1 MRELRVSLKGVAY
14 PILIGEG
21 LLREP
26 AHWAHFAGDMA
37 VVVTQ
42 PRVEKAYAEVVAE
55 HLGEAC
61 RGVYV
66 LPDGEEHKTLEDL
79 QGVYHYLLER
89 NIGRDACL
97 VAVGGGVVGDMTGFA
112 AATYMRGVR
121 FVQVPTTLLAQ
132 VDASVGGKTGVNHP
146 LGKNMIGAF
155 WQPQAVL
162 IDPATLATLPDRELR
177 SGLAEVIKY
186 GLLGDASFFAWLEE
200 HIEAVLAREPEELA
214 QAIETSCACK
224 ARVVEAD
231 ELESSGQR
239 ALLNLGHTFAHAI
252 ETEQNYVQ
260 WLHGEAVACGMVMVA
275 DLSVRQGWL
284 EPAQAERART
294 LIERAGL
301 PVRLPEDLGVDR
313 LQEHMRHDKKNQGGR
328 QRFVLMRAIGNAELT
343 DQVDMGLLAETLRAH
358 GAQA

>member
-1 MRELRVSLKGVAY
+1 MRELRVGLKGTAY
-14 PILIGEG
+14 PILIGDG

-26 AHWAHFAGDMA
+26 AHWAHIAGDAA

-42 PRVEKAYAEVVAE
+42 PRVEDEYAQVIAE
-55 HLGEAC
+55 HLGETC

-66 LPDGEEHKTLEDL
+66 LPDGETHKTLEDL
-79 QGVYHYLLER
+79 QGIYQYLLER
-89 NIGRDACL
+89 NLGRDACL
-97 VAVGGGVVGDMTGFA
+97 IAVGGGMVGDMTGFA
-112 AATYMRGVR
+112 AATYMRGIR
-121 FVQVPTTLLAQ
+121 YIQVPTTLLAQ

-162 IDPATLATLPDRELR
+162 IDPVTLATLPERELR
-177 SGLAEVIKY
+177 AGVAEVIKY
-186 GLLGDASFFAWLEE
+186 GLLGDAPFFAWLEE
-200 HIEAVLAREPEELA
+200 HIDAVLAKEPEALA

-252 ETEQNYVQ
+252 ETEQNYQQ
-260 WLHGEAVACGMVMVA
+260 WLHGEAVACGMVLAA

-284 EPAQAERART
+284 DQEQAERARA
-294 LIERAGL
+294 LIERTGL
-301 PVRLPEDLGVDR
+301 PVRVPEDLTVDR
-313 LQEHMRHDKKNQGGR
+313 LKAHMSHDKKNQGGR
-328 QRFVLMRAIGNAELT
+328 QRFVLMHAIGDAELT
-343 DQVDMGLLAETLRAH
+343 DQVDMELLEETLRAY
-358 GAQA
+358 GAGA